1 MEKNPSSSLLFNNLP
16 SIYFNFK
23 PEEIILIDN
32 FDGLYLNGDS
42 TINMLFI
49 INNGNN
55 SYTFKNNQD
64 IS

>member
-1 MEKNPSSSLLFNNLP
+1 MEKNPSSLLFNNLP
-16 SIYFNFK
+16 PIYFNFK

-49 INNGNN
+49 INNSNN
-55 SYTFKNNQD
+55 SYTFKNN
-64 IS
+64 